1 MPSADSD
8 LVSAMFRCLHEA
20 QQGRAGF
27 AQVDASTPD
36 GVAGITFA
44 AVPVS
49 AWPVVQRALELA
61 FPKLPVH
68 RIRGQA

>member
-1 MPSADSD
+1 
-8 LVSAMFRCLHEA
+8 MFRCLREA
-20 QQGRAGF
+20 GAAVLGF
-27 AQVDASTPD
+27 VQVDASTLD

-49 AWPVVQRALELA
+49 AWPVVQSALELA